1 MFGIGRASPRHT
13 LCDRMPMPRTS
24 RPYRPARRE
33 AILFY
38 LCISPWL
45 LGFTVFILGPVLS
58 SLGLSFTR
66 WDLLS
71 DPVFVG
77 LRNYTRMVDD
87 KLFWQALS
95 VTVRYT
101 LLYVPAELVGG
112 LLLAL
117 LMNQKGVRGIR
128 GARTI
133 YYLPTIISGVAF
145 VVVWMWL
152 FQPEA
157 GLINATL
164 ARFGIQGPRWLAD
177 PNTALTALWLMSLW
191 GLGRAALI
199 YLAGLKGIPQQL
211 YEAAAIDGAGAVAEL
226 PPRDAA
232 DAHAHHL
239 FQPGAEHHRHLPD
252 LYQRVCRHQRRA
264 ARLDALLRA
273 LSLPQGVPGVPDG
286 LCLGAGLGALPHH
299 PRADDPGRAQRPV
312 VGLLRRGEA
321 RMNAPRWRT
330 FLATALVWG
339 VALLFLIP
347 LSLDDLVVAQA
358 ELPDL

>member
-1 MFGIGRASPRHT
+1 
-13 LCDRMPMPRTS
+13 MPRTS

-66 WDLLS
+66 WGP
-71 DPVFVG
+71 PVGSGVRRPAQLHAAWSTTSSSG
-77 LRNYTRMVDD
+77 RRS
-87 KLFWQALS
+87 AS
-95 VTVRYT
+95 RVRYT

-117 LMNQKGVRGIR
+117 LMNQRGVRGIR

-164 ARFGIQGPRWLAD
+164 ARFGI
-177 PNTALTALWLMSLW
+177 
-191 GLGRAALI
+191 
-199 YLAGLKGIPQQL
+199 
-211 YEAAAIDGAGAVAEL
+211 
-226 PPRDAA
+226 
-232 DAHAHHL
+232 
-239 FQPGAEHHRHLPD
+239 
-252 LYQRVCRHQRRA
+252 
-264 ARLDALLRA
+264 
-273 LSLPQGVPGVPDG
+273 
-286 LCLGAGLGALPHH
+286 
-299 PRADDPGRAQRPV
+299 
-312 VGLLRRGEA
+312 EA
-321 RMNAPRWRT
+321 RRWP
-330 FLATALVWG
+330 
-339 VALLFLIP
+339 IP
-347 LSLDDLVVAQA
+347 TRL
-358 ELPDL
+358 

>member
-1 MFGIGRASPRHT
+1 
-13 LCDRMPMPRTS
+13 MPQRS

-58 SLGLSFTR
+58 SFGLSFTR

-77 LRNYTRMVDD
+77 MRNYARMVDD
-87 KLFWQALS
+87 KLFWQSLS
-95 VTVRYT
+95 VTIRYT

-117 LMNQKGVRGIR
+117 LMNQRGVRGIR

-211 YEAAAIDGAGAVAEL
+211 YEAAAIDGAGAGQSFRHVTLPMLTPTIFFNLILSIIGTFQTFTSAFVATNGGPL
-226 PPRDAA
+226 DST
-232 DAHAHHL
+232 L
-239 FQPGAEHHRHLPD
+239 FYV
-252 LYQRVCRHQRRA
+252 LYLYRKAFQEFQMGYA
-264 ARLDALLRA
+264 SALA
-273 LSLPQGVPGVPDG
+273 WV
-286 LCLGAGLGALPHH
+286 
-299 PRADDPGRAQRPV
+299 
-312 VGLLRRGEA
+312 
-321 RMNAPRWRT
+321 
-330 FLATALVWG
+330 
-339 VALLFLIP
+339 LFLII
-347 LSLDDLVVAQA
+347 LLLTILVVRSGQWWVYY
-358 ELPDL
+358 EGEKR